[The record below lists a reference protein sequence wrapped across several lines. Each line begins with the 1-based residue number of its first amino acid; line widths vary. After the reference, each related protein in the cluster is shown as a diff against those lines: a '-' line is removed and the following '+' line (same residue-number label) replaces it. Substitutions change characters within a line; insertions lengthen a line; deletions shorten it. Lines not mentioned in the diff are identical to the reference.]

1 MWGNVKRMLVKEII
15 WKLGNGDAKSSQ
27 SCHIA
32 VPAAR
37 SIWERSEEGHV
48 VVGHLR
54 GSHATEESG
63 F

>member
-1 MWGNVKRMLVKEII
+1 MLVKEII
-15 WKLGNGDAKSSQ
+15 WKMGNGDAKSSQ

-37 SIWERSEEGHV
+37 HIWERSEEGHV

>member
-1 MWGNVKRMLVKEII
+1 MKEII
-15 WKLGNGDAKSSQ
+15 WKMGNGDAKSSQ

-48 VVGHLR
+48 VAGHFR
-54 GSHATEESG
+54 GSHETEESG